1 METIIVEVVKGL
13 GSILVQP
20 ALYVSILIAIIAG
33 FNRIKWERKSFHV
46 RIHSPWQELKGF
58 FGLGIVFGVALSIIM
73 VFVGFTLTIGWIVI
87 FNVVLIVL
95 LLVGLFRMAST
106 AYTIGIASLVYYAAY
121 YFDWQLAPF
130 EDWMLPIRDL
140 YIDNFM
146 IVIVFV
152 LALLLAVEA
161 FLIQFS
167 GANQASPMLRKSGRG
182 KWIGAFQ
189 LRRLWLLPL
198 VCFIPGHGFA
208 ALFDWWPIFQIGNQ
222 TFSIMVLP
230 IVIGFQQQVQSQ
242 LPAQATHK
250 IAVRVTSLSI
260 LIALLGVVSIVIPI
274 LSLLAFIVAI
284 AGRFWISYRHRNE
297 ERDAAFKFTPQT
309 DGIIVLGAR
318 KNTPASRMEILA
330 GEVIMEVN
338 GIPVMDREDL
348 YEALNENRAYCK
360 LKVRDNNGEPRI
372 VQTAIHEEDSFE
384 LGLFM
389 VESK

>member
-1 METIIVEVVKGL
+1 MDIMLEILKGI
-13 GSILVQP
+13 GSLFLQP
-20 ALYVSILIAIIAG
+20 AFYVSILIVIIAG
-33 FNRIKWERKSFHV
+33 FSRIKAERKSFHV
-46 RIHSPWQELKGF
+46 GIYSPWQELKGF
-58 FGLGIVFGVALSIIM
+58 FGLGIIFGLVISVVMFFI
-73 VFVGFTLTIGWIVI
+73 GFTLTIGWIAI

-95 LLVGLFRMAST
+95 LLIGLFRMTST

-130 EDWMLPIRDL
+130 EDKMLPISNL

-146 IVIVFV
+146 IAIVFV

-167 GANQASPMLRKSGRG
+167 GANNASPMLRKSGRG
-182 KWIGAFQ
+182 KLIGAFQ

-208 ALFDWWPIFQIGNQ
+208 AIFDWWPIFQIGNQ
-222 TFSIMVLP
+222 TFSLMILP
-230 IVIGFQQQVQSQ
+230 VVIGFQQQVQTQ
-242 LPAQATHK
+242 LPEQATHK
-250 IAVRVTSLSI
+250 IAVKVTSLAI
-260 LIALLGVVSIVIPI
+260 MIALIGVGSIVMPV
-274 LSLLAFIVAI
+274 LSLVAFVVAI
-284 AGRFWISYRHRNE
+284 VGRFWISYRHRSDE
-297 ERDAAFKFTPQT
+297 KRASFKFTPQPE
-309 DGIIVLGAR
+309 GIMILGSR
-318 KNTPASRMEILA
+318 ENTPGSRMEISA
-330 GEVIMEVN
+330 GEMILEAN
-338 GIPVMDREDL
+338 GKPVTNREEL

-389 VESK
+389 VEAK